1 MHESQ
6 FKLPRTIIVTE
17 KINCLVKRYI
27 YFMIGTSM
35 DREKDK
41 INKPTAA
48 PLVRLWCRRNKYH
61 YL

>member
-48 PLVRLWCRRNKYH
+48 PLVRL
-61 YL
+61 